1 MLYFGIIR
9 KIRLTS
15 ESDSDIVPLNMKGI
29 RIDSDMSEI
38 KSTENQIPNK
48 RINIR
53 GIPFDSV
60 SYNEAVEKCMDFVRH
75 PKCGGSAAI
84 LHTPNSEI
92 VQLCIDQNKYY
103 EIIGGADI
111 IIPDGVGIIL
121 ASKILGTPLT
131 KGKVAGVEVAD
142 GILKEAAKEGYSVFF
157 YGGKPKNEESK
168 AVADIA
174 ASKAAEKYPGL
185 KIAGTCDGYI
195 KDEAA
200 IISRIHD
207 SGADILYVCLGAPKQ
222 EVFMFEHKNELG
234 VKLCC
239 GFGGTLDVM
248 AGTVKRAPKIFI
260 KLGLEWFYR
269 LITQPSRF
277 FRMLALPRFLIGTI
291 FSKKVSDK

>member
-1 MLYFGIIR
+1 
-9 KIRLTS
+9 
-15 ESDSDIVPLNMKGI
+15 
-29 RIDSDMSEI
+29 MSEI
-38 KSTENQIPNK
+38 KNTESQTTCK

-53 GIPFDSV
+53 GIPFDNV
-60 SYNEAVEKCMDFVRH
+60 NYDEAVEKCMDFVRN
-75 PKCGGSAAI
+75 PKSDGSAAI

-92 VQLCIDQNKYY
+92 VQLCIEQNKYY

-121 ASKILGTPLT
+121 ASKILGTPLI

-142 GILKEAAKEGYSVFF
+142 GILRAASKEGYSVFF
-157 YGGKPKNEESK
+157 YGGKPKNEESD
-168 AVADIA
+168 AIADIA
-174 ASKAAEKYPGL
+174 ASKAVEEYPGL

-200 IISRIHD
+200 VIARIHD

-222 EVFMFEHKNELG
+222 EIFMFEHRKELG

-239 GFGGTLDVM
+239 GFGGTLDVI
-248 AGTVKRAPKIFI
+248 AGTVKRAPRIFI
-260 KLGLEWFYR
+260 KLGLEWLYR

-291 FSKKVSDK
+291 FSKRTSHQ

>member
-15 ESDSDIVPLNMKGI
+15 ESDSGIAPLNMKGI
-29 RIDSDMSEI
+29 RIDSDMSKI

-75 PKCGGSAAI
+75 PKGGGSAAI

-142 GILKEAAKEGYSVFF
+142 GILKEAAREGYSVFF
-157 YGGKPKNEESK
+157 YGGKPKNEESD
-168 AVADIA
+168 AIADIA

-195 KDEAA
+195 KDDAA
-200 IISRIHD
+200 VISRIHG

-291 FSKKVSDK
+291 FSKKISDK